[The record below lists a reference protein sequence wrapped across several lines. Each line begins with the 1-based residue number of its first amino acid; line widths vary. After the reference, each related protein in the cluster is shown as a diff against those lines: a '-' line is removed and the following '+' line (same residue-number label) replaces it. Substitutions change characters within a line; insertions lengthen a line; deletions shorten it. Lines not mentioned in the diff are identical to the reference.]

1 MVVRTK
7 LDGSPITFRLCDKN
21 RRKSTKKELVFECQ
35 IIPHD
40 VVILHPSFCC
50 PQLLEQDQSIS
61 VFILTDQE
69 FYQQYSREKNPK
81 KPFTLAEINRLLKI
95 YPWQNRKQ
103 LTDVPLLKD
112 KTTATQY
119 LSITY
124 IHDMMDKELELD
136 DDDDD
141 DAGPVTIKEW
151 RIADKDQQLFARLR
165 ESSRQFYLDRK
176 VQYLFHIEIDPRGLN
191 TDIKADAL
199 YDIAW
204 LLPNKKDNKSLRPYW
219 ELQDTYTHD
228 FISQHN
234 NGRQQAYEINGS
246 AFDFKEATDSPV
258 EAYHPFYV
266 SSKDKLNL
274 GHLTDVHV
282 SSRQFALQAS
292 EAQVLQG
299 LKATHPQAPGA
310 TAKPAAIS
318 QKTGSMLN
326 VTFNTLKDLIDGL
339 VKAGADALVV
349 TGDLVDFSRNL
360 DPAFD
365 GNWQTNFKK
374 PGRCWD
380 AMHDK
385 HHDDEQ
391 RYPKYIDDH
400 LIFSLFLYCYNQ
412 HGRPI
417 YLTSGNHEAYSS
429 PYGISPRL
437 FKFAG
442 LKPKGMT
449 KANEGIPADHNL
461 TIYEAILT
469 YGPRYHHLAH
479 QFKPKNLEWFYTVF
493 TPFTDFVI
501 TYKDQCL
508 VGLAWGGDEDI
519 LTNFSALTLSRGGTL
534 PTASEAIE
542 PEQYE
547 IVQAA
552 VSKNKQTV
560 LATHFTFVNYANSV
574 PLTQQGSVNYNNTF
588 KSYGQYDHGSFK
600 KQRYEL
606 YDLLKQNRFI
616 YTLSGHSHR
625 AGLYETKFGDGEV
638 RYNMTTRGHVLTE
651 TPMDPPTLSAA
662 FDPGPRVL
670 VSGCG
675 GPIAVQH
682 HYGEGAAGT
691 DTKGLK
697 NWGLDWPSA
706 SLIKFNGDED
716 SLQRIIPQNTPTAQP
731 RFAVALDFVDLLEH
745 KVFTHFESDAN
756 ETRFNVVLNEQ
767 LPEKQFIEAMSLYA
781 YPVSEWIAFPLEIS
795 NRQDN
800 RFVAGMS
807 KQDNYRF
814 EEDVLE
820 KKKRVL
826 FLSVN
831 FNKNLEKEIG
841 YKQYNF
847 NSNWIVQIQ
856 MDQRMTT
863 KYDRNTND
871 TIIVKA
877 PGYMIKRHQKFG
889 EVPDFKWYRINFPSQ
904 YMYEDEI

>member
-7 LDGSPITFRLCDKN
+7 LDGSPITFRLADKN
-21 RRKSTKKELVFECQ
+21 RRKSTKKQLVFELQ

-50 PQLLEQDQSIS
+50 PQLLAQDQKIS
-61 VFILTDQE
+61 VFILTDKE
-69 FYQQYSREKNPK
+69 FYQQYDREKDPE

-119 LSITY
+119 LTITY
-124 IHDMMDKELELD
+124 IHDMLDKVVATSD
-136 DDDDD
+136 PD
-141 DAGPVTIKEW
+141 DAGDELGDGLDEITVKEW
-151 RIADKDQQLFARLR
+151 RIQDKNQKLFARLR
-165 ESSRQFYLDRK
+165 ESSRQFYLARK
-176 VQYLFHIEIDPRGLN
+176 VQYLFHIEIDHRGLN
-191 TDIKADAL
+191 TSIKADAL

-204 LLPNKKDNKSLRPYW
+204 LLPNKKDNKSQRPYW
-219 ELQDTYTHD
+219 ELQDTYTRD

-246 AFDFKEATDSPV
+246 DFVFKEAPDSPV

-266 SSKDKLNL
+266 SSKDKLNI

-299 LKATHPQAPGA
+299 LTTKDV
-310 TAKPAAIS
+310 S
-318 QKTGSMLN
+318 QKTGTLVN
-326 VTFNTLKDLIDGL
+326 VTFNTLKDLIDEL
-339 VKAGADALVV
+339 VSKGADALVV

-365 GNWQTNFKK
+365 ADWLNTFKK
-374 PGRCWD
+374 PGQCWD

-385 HHDDEQ
+385 HHKDNA

-400 LIFSLFLYCYNQ
+400 LIFSLFLYCYTK
-412 HGRPI
+412 HGRPV

-429 PYGISPRL
+429 PYGISPRVG
-437 FKFAG
+437 KFLG
-442 LKPKGMT
+442 LKPKGLV

-469 YGPRYHHLAH
+469 YGPRYNHLAH
-479 QFKPKNLEWFYTVF
+479 QFKVANLEWFYTVF

-519 LTNFSALTLSRGGTL
+519 LSNFNALTLSRGGTL

-552 VSKNKQTV
+552 VAQNKQTL

-574 PLTQQGSVNYNNTF
+574 PLTQPGSVNYNNTF
-588 KSYGQYDHGSFK
+588 KTYGQYDHGSFK
-600 KQRYEL
+600 ARRFEL
-606 YDLLKQNRFI
+606 YDLLKQNKLF

-625 AGLYETKFGDGEV
+625 AGLYETQFDDSKV
-638 RYNMTTRGHVLTE
+638 RHNMQTRGHALTE
-651 TPMDPPTLSAA
+651 QSMDPTELSAA

-691 DTKGLK
+691 QIRGLK

-716 SLQRIIPQNTPTAQP
+716 SLQRILPKNTPTAQP
-731 RFAVALDFVDLLEH
+731 RFAVALDFVDLLEY
-745 KVFTHFESDAN
+745 KVFIHFESGEN

-767 LPEKQFIEAMSLYA
+767 LPEQQFIETLSLYA
-781 YPVSEWIAFPLEIS
+781 YPVNEWLAFPLEIS

-800 RFVAGMS
+800 RFVAAMS
-807 KQDNYRF
+807 KQDNYKF
-814 EEDVLE
+814 EEDVIE
-820 KKKRVL
+820 KKNKIL
-826 FLSVN
+826 FLSIK
-831 FNKNLEKEIG
+831 FNNNLEKEIG
-841 YKQYNF
+841 YQQYNF
-847 NSNWIVQIQ
+847 GSNWNFQIQ
-856 MDQRMTT
+856 MNKIRRVDYDQRTGEE
-863 KYDRNTND
+863 
-871 TIIVKA
+871 IVVKG
-877 PGYMIKRHQKFG
+877 PGYHIRRHKKFG
-889 EVPDFKWYRINFPSQ
+889 EVPNFDFYTDNFSSL
-904 YMYEDEI
+904 YMYDDEI